1 MKSSL
6 HLSFS
11 LGRVQQL
18 AGYCYWWLYYLLRW
32 YVFVFKAGGLMQ
44 FGRWS
49 AITHWRPWLIIC
61 DCRHLDLEQGLS
73 KIQLSRSP
81 SSVGFRAFFGSEAS
95 QHAPNRDVWRRLSRI
110 WWNIRALF
118 SRTCGC
124 FTLPAFR
131 VLIYRLHSA
140 AEIPSSPWNL
150 NDLHYFWSDL
160 TIHKYLYCVFKKTI
174 FCIYGVNIHG
184 VMYFD

>member
-1 MKSSL
+1 M
-6 HLSFS
+6 
-11 LGRVQQL
+11 
-18 AGYCYWWLYYLLRW
+18 
-32 YVFVFKAGGLMQ
+32 FVFKAGGLMQ

-140 AEIPSSPWNL
+140 AKIHSSPWNL

-160 TIHKYLYCVFKKTI
+160 TIQIPLLCFQEDYFLHIWRKHTRSYVFWL
-174 FCIYGVNIHG
+174 VNEILRTN
-184 VMYFD
+184 

>member
-1 MKSSL
+1 M
-6 HLSFS
+6 
-11 LGRVQQL
+11 
-18 AGYCYWWLYYLLRW
+18 
-32 YVFVFKAGGLMQ
+32 FVFKAGGLMQ

-160 TIHKYLYCVFKKTI
+160 TIQIPSNLIVFSRRLI
-174 FCIYGVNIHG
+174 FCTYGVNIHG

>member
-1 MKSSL
+1 M
-6 HLSFS
+6 
-11 LGRVQQL
+11 
-18 AGYCYWWLYYLLRW
+18 
-32 YVFVFKAGGLMQ
+32 FVFKAGGLMQ

-95 QHAPNRDVWRRLSRI
+95 QHAPNRDVWRRLSRV

-140 AEIPSSPWNL
+140 AKIPSSPWNL

-160 TIHKYLYCVFKKTI
+160 TIQIPSELKKIYFLYIWRKHTRSYVFW
-174 FCIYGVNIHG
+174 FVNEILRTN
-184 VMYFD
+184 